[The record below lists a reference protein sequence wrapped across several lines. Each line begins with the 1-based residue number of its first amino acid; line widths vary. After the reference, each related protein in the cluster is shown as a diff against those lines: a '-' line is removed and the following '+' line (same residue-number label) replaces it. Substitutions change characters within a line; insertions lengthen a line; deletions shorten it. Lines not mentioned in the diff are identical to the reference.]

1 MDLRSGYHHIGLSE
15 ESKHLT
21 AFTTHSGKFQW
32 NVLPFGI
39 GIGVQ
44 TFSFVINK
52 ATGHC
57 SDFAANYLDDIIVF
71 SRTAEEHMSHLE
83 AIFEVL
89 QVADLKIKVSKCEFF
104 RKHIAYLG
112 FIIGETGIRCDRS
125 KVEAINRITTPTGI
139 EEVRQFN
146 GMCSYYRKFI
156 SHYSDISKC
165 FNDMTRKGATFKWIA
180 ECDAAFKL
188 LKEKLMENPVLIS
201 PQVDKDYIIHC
212 DASKYSYSGI
222 LQKTRPGT
230 EELAPVAYYSGNF
243 DKTQVKWNITEK
255 EAYAIYKS
263 VKKFAFYITGAKTTG
278 FSDHKPLKNFF
289 EGGMNIT
296 KLDRWSL
303 ELQEF
308 DISIEFIQGKLNT
321 VADVISRL
329 KNEGL
334 YKEHSV
340 EDHKIKVTTDLNDRI
355 EDVLDIA
362 LKPLN
367 FGKLF
372 STNTVIS
379 CRELLSSQKRDKW
392 CRKLAKF
399 TGKYSDYTLN
409 HEGLLTKQISI
420 LRNTYR
426 VYIVPQSLVQRVIK
440 IFHDNRGH
448 QGISR
453 TIINMMKRR
462 FWFRK
467 MREQINAYVKKC
479 LLCCQHAPHKI
490 KYESKHLPIPNKPFD
505 GICLDCVGP
514 LERSKR
520 NFTWILTCI
529 DLHSSFMITV
539 PMKLKSADDVIHA
552 YVEIILPQI
561 GPSRFILTDNGTE
574 FKNNTMSKVLNSL
587 NTEHKFT
594 TVYFPRRNTRL
605 ENLHALLKQ
614 SISKYIDILDVEW
627 DKCLNLATYA
637 FNISPSYY
645 LVYGREPI
653 DAELQE
659 LEELHKYAA
668 TNCGLKRLQQLSEIW
683 KTHADE
689 LRRIR
694 IHRARKGDKYAK
706 SLPKYKVGTQVLVR
720 NFTRK
725 PLERKFISG
734 YQVVRVLS
742 DNAYELRKP
751 NGKTFKVNT
760 HHIRPFGN
768 ATSK

>member
-1 MDLRSGYHHIGLSE
+1 M
-15 ESKHLT
+15 
-21 AFTTHSGKFQW
+21 
-32 NVLPFGI
+32 
-39 GIGVQ
+39 
-44 TFSFVINK
+44 
-52 ATGHC
+52 
-57 SDFAANYLDDIIVF
+57 
-71 SRTAEEHMSHLE
+71 
-83 AIFEVL
+83 
-89 QVADLKIKVSKCEFF
+89 SKCEFF
-104 RKHIAYLG
+104 KKHIAYLE
-112 FIIGETGIRCDRS
+112 FLIGETGIRCDRS
-125 KVEAINRITTPTGI
+125 KVEAINRITTPTSI

-165 FNDMTRKGATFKWIA
+165 FNDMTRKGATFKWTS
-180 ECDAAFKL
+180 ECNAVFKL

-222 LQKTRPGT
+222 LQQTRPGT

-243 DKTQVKWNITEK
+243 NKTQVKWNITEK

-263 VKKFAFYITGAKTTG
+263 VKKFAFYITGAKTTV

-308 DISIEFIQGKLNT
+308 DISLEFIQGKLNT

-340 EDHKIKVTTDLNDRI
+340 EDHKIKATTDLNDRI

-367 FGKLF
+367 VGKLL

-379 CRELLSSQKRDKW
+379 RRELLLSQKRDKW
-392 CRKLAKF
+392 CRKLAKL
-399 TGKYSDYTLN
+399 TGKCSDYTLN
-409 HEGLLTKQISI
+409 HEGLLMKQISI
-420 LRNTYR
+420 LRSTYR

-453 TIINMMKRR
+453 TINMMKRR

-467 MREQINAYVKKC
+467 MREQVNAYVNKY
-479 LLCCQHAPHKI
+479 LLCCQYAMHKI

-505 GICLDCVGP
+505 GICLDCVGT

-520 NFTWILTCI
+520 NFKWILTCI
-529 DLHSSFMITV
+529 NLHSSFMIAV
-539 PMKLKSADDVIHA
+539 PMKSKSADDVIHT

-561 GPSRFILTDNGTE
+561 GPSRFILMDNGTE
-574 FKNNTMSKVLNSL
+574 FKNDTMSKVLNRL

-594 TVYFPRRNTRL
+594 TVYFARGNSRL
-605 ENLHALLKQ
+605 ENLHALLKR

-637 FNISPSYY
+637 FNISPSSDNCNSPYY

-659 LEELHKYAA
+659 LKELHKYAG
-668 TNCGLKRLQQLSEIW
+668 TNCGLKRLQQLSKIW

-689 LRRIR
+689 LRPIR
-694 IHRARKGDKYAK
+694 IHRARKRDKYAK
-706 SLPKYKVGTQVLVR
+706 LLPKYQVGTQVLVR

-725 PLERKFISG
+725 PLERKFVSG
-734 YQVVRVLS
+734 YQVIRVLS
-742 DNAYELRKP
+742 DNAYKLRKP

-768 ATSK
+768 TTSKWNEKRICDNSSFKRSLRNRDHIKPPARLAY